1 MSRQIEMK
9 FSYGEESDT
18 PRRVFPQDLL
28 LEALKSRLDYT
39 AEIHNSGE
47 LFPQTGE
54 LFPQSSN
61 HLK

>member
-1 MSRQIEMK
+1 MK

-47 LFPQTGE
+47 LFPQTSE